1 MCVYNV
7 LNISIGI
14 YKISTAKKRANR
26 TQKEYTQP
34 TQGVEQ
40 YHKEE
45 REHRQEKQ
53 GHSNTQH
60 NTPLTVEPF

>member
-7 LNISIGI
+7 LYISIGI
-14 YKISTAKKRANR
+14 YKISTAKRSKDTERIH
-26 TQKEYTQP
+26 TQP
-34 TQGVEQ
+34 TQEAEQ

-60 NTPLTVEPF
+60 NTTLTIESL